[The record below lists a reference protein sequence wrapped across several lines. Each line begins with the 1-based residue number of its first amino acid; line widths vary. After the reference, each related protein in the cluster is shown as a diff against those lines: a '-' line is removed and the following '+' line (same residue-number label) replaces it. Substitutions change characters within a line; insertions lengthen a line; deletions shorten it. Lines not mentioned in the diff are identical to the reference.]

1 MAVRGRAT
9 AAGVTFDVA
18 NYACFVLLSLTFIYP
33 FWSIITQSFSHIDDA
48 HSMGF
53 HLWPREIDAEAW
65 NYVFDE
71 HPVASAYFNTIFR
84 VVFGVLLTLLVTFTA
99 AYALSKP
106 TLPWR
111 KSLTLVYTLTLFFT
125 GAIIPLFL
133 LVRSLGLFNTRAVL
147 ILVPAINVLWIVLA
161 RNYLMT
167 IDQAM
172 EDSAVIDG
180 ASYWT
185 VLWRI
190 ITPLAKPVIAV
201 VALFSAVQHWNS
213 WFDALIYA
221 PHPRLIVL
229 QMLVFRMLR
238 DLRSAWFIEYQEM
251 MRQAGIDVELFAAE
265 AVRAATIV
273 ITIGPIILAYPFLQ
287 RFFVKGVMLGSL
299 KG

>member
-9 AAGVTFDVA
+9 AAGVTFDIA
-18 NYACFVLLSLTFIYP
+18 NYAFFVLLSLTFIYP
-33 FWSIITQSFSHIDDA
+33 FWTIITQSFAPIHSV

-53 HLWPREIDAEAW
+53 HVWPGEIDTEAW
-65 NYVFDE
+65 SYVFDE
-71 HPVASAYFNTIFR
+71 HAVAPAYFNTLFR

-111 KSLTLVYTLTLFFT
+111 KSLTLIYTLTLFFA
-125 GAIIPLFL
+125 GGIIPLFL
-133 LVRSLGLFNTRAVL
+133 LIRSLELFNTRAVL
-147 ILVPAINVLWIVLA
+147 IMVPAINVFWIVLA

-180 ASYWT
+180 ATYWT

-190 ITPLAKPVIAV
+190 IAPLAKPVIAV

-229 QMLVFRMLR
+229 QMLVFRMLT
-238 DLRSAWFIEYQEM
+238 DLRSDWFIEYQEM
-251 MRQAGIDVELFAAE
+251 MRQAGIDVEMFAAE
-265 AVRAATIV
+265 AVQAATIV
-273 ITIGPIILAYPFLQ
+273 LTIGPIILVYPFLQ

>member
-1 MAVRGRAT
+1 MAVRGRTT
-9 AAGVTFDVA
+9 AAGVTFDIA
-18 NYACFVLLSLTFIYP
+18 NYACFALLSLTFIYP
-33 FWSIITQSFSHIDDA
+33 FWTIVAQSFASIDA
-48 HSMGF
+48 VQSVGF
-53 HLWPREIDAEAW
+53 HVWPRKVDTEAW

-71 HPVASAYFNTIFR
+71 HPVALAYFNTIFR
-84 VVFGVLLTLLVTFTA
+84 VACGVLLALLVTFTA

-106 TLPWR
+106 ALPWR
-111 KSLTLVYTLTLFFT
+111 KPLTLIYILTLFFT
-125 GAIIPLFL
+125 GTIVPLFL

-147 ILVPAINVLWIVLA
+147 IMVPAINVFWIVLA

-180 ASYWT
+180 ATYWT

-213 WFDALIYA
+213 WFDALIWA
-221 PHPRLIVL
+221 PHPRLTVL
-229 QMLVFRMLR
+229 QILVFRMLN

-251 MRQAGIDVELFAAE
+251 MRQAGIDVEMFAAE
-265 AVRAATIV
+265 AVQAATIV
-273 ITIGPIILAYPFLQ
+273 ITIGPIILVYPFLQ
-287 RFFVKGVMLGSL
+287 RYFVKGIMLGSL

>member
-1 MAVRGRAT
+1 MAVRDRTT
-9 AAGVTFDVA
+9 ASGVSFDIA
-18 NYACFVLLSLTFIYP
+18 NYAFFMLLSLTFIYP
-33 FWSIITQSFSHIDDA
+33 FWTIFTQSFTPIDEV
-48 HSMGF
+48 HRMGL
-53 HLWPREIDAEAW
+53 HLWPGEIDTDAW
-65 NYVFDE
+65 KYVFDE
-71 HPVASAYFNTIFR
+71 HPVAPAYFNTIFR
-84 VVFGVLLTLLVTFTA
+84 VVFGVLTTLLVTFTA

-111 KSLTLVYTLTLFFT
+111 KSLTLVYTLTLFFS
-125 GAIIPLFL
+125 GGIIPLFL
-133 LVRSLGLFNTRAVL
+133 LIRGLGLFNTRAVL
-147 ILVPAINVLWIVLA
+147 IMVPAINVFWIVLA

-180 ASYWT
+180 ATYWT
-185 VLWRI
+185 VLVRI

-221 PHPRLIVL
+221 PHPRLTVL
-229 QMLVFRMLR
+229 QMLVYRMLTEV
-238 DLRSAWFIEYQEM
+238 RSDWFIEYQDM
-251 MRQAGIDVELFAAE
+251 MREAGIEVELFAAE
-265 AVRAATIV
+265 AVQAATIV
-273 ITIGPIILAYPFLQ
+273 ITIGPIILVYPFLQ

>member
-9 AAGVTFDVA
+9 AAGVTFDAA
-18 NYACFVLLSLTFIYP
+18 NYACFALLSLTFIYP
-33 FWSIITQSFSHIDDA
+33 FWTIVAQSFASIDA
-48 HSMGF
+48 VQSVGF
-53 HLWPREIDAEAW
+53 HVWPGKVDTEAW

-71 HPVASAYFNTIFR
+71 HPVALAYFNTIFR
-84 VVFGVLLTLLVTFTA
+84 VVCGVLLTLLVTFTA

-106 TLPWR
+106 ALPWR
-111 KSLTLVYTLTLFFT
+111 KPLTLIYILTLFFT

-133 LVRSLGLFNTRAVL
+133 LIRSLGLFNTRAVL
-147 ILVPAINVLWIVLA
+147 IMAPAINVFWIVLA

-180 ASYWT
+180 ATYWT

-213 WFDALIYA
+213 FADALFYA

-229 QMLVFRMLR
+229 QILVYRMLR

-251 MRQAGIDVELFAAE
+251 MRQAGIDVEMFAAE
-265 AVRAATIV
+265 AVQAATIV
-273 ITIGPIILAYPFLQ
+273 LTIGPIILVYPFLQ
-287 RFFVKGVMLGSL
+287 RYFVKGVMLGSQ